1 MSKYH
6 NTFLES
12 LTIFLPSVGK
22 TENEKEFDSRT
33 TSGSD
38 FKRRLTFFR
47 FYLIKQTFFSQGI
60 AEWVRRFK
68 AKYHYTLP
76 VLYFT
81 ETNDLNFS

>member
-1 MSKYH
+1 MKTKINHHKSKIILQYY
-6 NTFLES
+6 NTFIEN
-12 LTIFLPSVGK
+12 LTIFLLSVGK

-60 AEWVRRFK
+60 AE
-68 AKYHYTLP
+68 
-76 VLYFT
+76 
-81 ETNDLNFS
+81 

>member
-1 MSKYH
+1 MLQYY
-6 NTFLES
+6 NTFIEN
-12 LTIFLPSVGK
+12 LTIFLLSVGK

-60 AEWVRRFK
+60 AEWVHRFK

-76 VLYFT
+76 ASVCCISLKQMT
-81 ETNDLNFS
+81 